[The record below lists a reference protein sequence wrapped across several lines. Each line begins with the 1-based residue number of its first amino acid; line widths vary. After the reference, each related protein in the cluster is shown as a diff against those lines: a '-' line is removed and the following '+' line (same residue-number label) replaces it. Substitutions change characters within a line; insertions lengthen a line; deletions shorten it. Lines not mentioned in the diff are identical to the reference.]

1 MATLPYMPLY
11 VADYLADTAHLNA
24 AENGAYLALIMH
36 YWRHGCLPIDDGSLR
51 RISRMTSKEWS
62 RSKQTIAFFFT
73 DDWKH
78 GRIDRELSKAKL
90 KSDRRAQ
97 SGKMGGDA
105 KALKLKETTLANA
118 TNLLEQTASKTLP
131 SSSEP
136 DIIEDKPSLR
146 SGSST
151 GGPNGRCVDPPMPN
165 GEPNLFVLVEPCRAR
180 LAARQESDQAV
191 LDRVTDVWNQ
201 WAAAHGSP
209 QVRYL
214 TGQRAAHCR
223 RRLADLKLDDGE
235 APEAAFGRLL
245 SKCET
250 SFFVRGSPRS
260 PLKFDQLM
268 QEGFLV
274 KMMEGTFEWQDKKTE
289 FQNRASRY

>member
-1 MATLPYMPLY
+1 MSLPYMPLY
-11 VADYLADTAHLNA
+11 VADYLADTSHLTA
-24 AENGAYLALIMH
+24 AEHGAYLMLIMH
-36 YWRHGCLPIDDGSLR
+36 YWRQGSLPTEDCILQ
-51 RISRMTSKEWS
+51 RISRMTSREWARS
-62 RSKQTIAFFFT
+62 RLTLAGFFSA
-73 DDWKH
+73 DWKH
-78 GRIDRELSKAKL
+78 ARIESEIAKAEL
-90 KSDRRAQ
+90 KSARRAQ
-97 SGKMGGDA
+97 SGKRGGDS
-105 KALKLKETTLANA
+105 KALKTQSRDIANA
-118 TNLLEQTASKTLP
+118 IVLPDQTPSKTLP
-131 SSSEP
+131 SSSES
-136 DIIEDKPSLR
+136 DIREDKPSLR

-151 GGPNGRCVDPPMPN
+151 VGPNGHRVDPPRPN
-165 GEPNLFVLVEPCRAR
+165 GEPNLFVLVEPCRAK
-180 LAARQESDQAV
+180 LVARQESDQAV

-223 RRLADLKLDDGE
+223 RRLTDLKLDDGE
-235 APEAAFGRLL
+235 PPEAAFGRLL

-268 QEGFLV
+268 QEGFFV
-274 KMMEGTFEWQDKKTE
+274 KMMEGTFEWQDKKME